1 MHTIASARKWAIE
14 EFKAAGVESPML
26 SADLL
31 LGFVLGWQR
40 VRVLSH
46 PEHLLA
52 PKDYAYF
59 QSLIGR
65 RVKGEPLQYLL
76 GEQEFYGLLFR
87 VTPEVLIPRPET
99 ELLVEEALR
108 LMKESPPAVLRFLDV
123 GTGSGCIAVSIARDI
138 PVSAGW
144 AIDISADALRIAREN
159 AVRHGVAQR
168 IQFIQSDLLE
178 CFSSGP
184 VFDFVLS
191 NPPYVPFDDF
201 DSLPREVRDHEPH
214 AALFGGASGLGVY
227 RRAIPGISS
236 RIAPGGFLLLELGAG
251 QAEKVSKLVEMG
263 GLCVQRILDDLQ
275 GIPRCLVARKLP
287 RREHG

>member
-1 MHTIASARKWAIE
+1 MHTIASAREWAVE
-14 EFKAAGVESPML
+14 EFRRAGVESPML

-46 PEHLLA
+46 PGHLLA
-52 PKDYAYF
+52 QKDYACF
-59 QSLIGR
+59 RNLIDR
-65 RVKGEPLQYLL
+65 RAKGEPLQYLT

-99 ELLVEEALR
+99 ELLVEETLR
-108 LMKESPPAVLRFLDV
+108 LMRESPIPVVRFLDV
-123 GTGSGCIAVSIARDI
+123 GTGSGCIAVSVAREV
-138 PVSAGW
+138 PVSTGW
-144 AIDISADALRIAREN
+144 AVDISADALRIAREN
-159 AVRHGVAQR
+159 AARHGVAHR
-168 IQFIQSDLLE
+168 IQFVQSDLLE

-184 VFDFVLS
+184 VFDFILG
-191 NPPYVPFDDF
+191 NPPYVPFDDC

-236 RIAPGGFLLLELGAG
+236 RISPGGFLLLELGAG
-251 QAEKVSKLVEMG
+251 QAESVAGLVESG

-275 GIPRCLVARKLP
+275 GIPRCLVARKLL